1 MQQEA
6 IPFKQS
12 PRSFVIT
19 VFILIVIVYVR
30 QLFGK
35 YALPPL
41 ARRIIAFWGNKRDR
55 VGEVRKF
62 LTEGEAGDALQPM
75 KGLDPGRALGD
86 EENINPRSLWSKST
100 TWTDSWK
107 TGTTVG

>member
-19 VFILIVIVYVR
+19 VFILIIIVYVS

-35 YALPPL
+35 YTLPPL
-41 ARRIIAFWGNKRDR
+41 ARRISAFWGSKRDR
-55 VGEVRKF
+55 AGEVGK
-62 LTEGEAGDALQPM
+62 LLKGEVGGALQTM
-75 KGLDPGRALGD
+75 RGLDPGKTLGD
-86 EENINPRSLWSKST
+86 EENNIPRSLWSKST
-100 TWTDSWK
+100 TWTDSWR